1 MTTRRKR
8 IVELLEQ
15 ANDYLLTSAQLSSE
29 LNVSSKT
36 IRNDIKELNSQ
47 LREYGIYI
55 EAIRGKGYVLKAEN
69 KEGLHDFFQSYTDD
83 ISTRIPKTSEER
95 TMYLL
100 ETFLYSTQYIKIDD
114 LCEELFVSRSTLQ
127 NNLNS
132 VRDILKKYDLF
143 LEQKPHYGIKIK
155 GKESSIRFCIS
166 EYIFNQTPLTM
177 EPQWLS
183 ILSKKEFEIIRES
196 ILKQL
201 REHRIVISDISFHN
215 LLTHLII
222 AYKRIFEQK
231 PVQMMKREYKELK
244 SKKEYKVAEKILDD
258 IEHALD
264 VHFPNNEVAYLS
276 IHLQGTKLASSM
288 NGEKDFD
295 SLIDHEVYALAK
307 DLIHRIEQF
316 YNLGISK
323 DQQLLINLSLHLKP
337 AINRYHY
344 NMNIRNPMLEE
355 IKLKFPLSFEAAL
368 TGAEVIYERYD
379 FEVNEDEVAYIAL
392 HLEAAREKAKGTSP
406 QRKKCLIVCASGL
419 GSAQLLFYKIENE
432 LGHRIHVV
440 GTTEYYNLSNEN
452 LEDIDFIISTI
463 PIEQELGIPVIQVS
477 TILGESDLSLIEN
490 KIENRESSLHT
501 YITPRNT
508 FLNQQF
514 NTPEEIIRF
523 LTKKVIK
530 DNQAS
535 DHYTDSVLE
544 REAQAPTSFGNLVAL
559 PHPLEPGTNQTFLS
573 ILTLEKPI
581 DWGEKHVQLVIL
593 LNVNR
598 NKKDDLKPMFKSLVR
613 LIDNKDAIYKLI
625 ESHTFE
631 EIEHIIKNI

>member
-1 MTTRRKR
+1 MTIRRKR

-36 IRNDIKELNSQ
+36 IRNDIKVLNSQ
-47 LREYGIYI
+47 LREYGIHI
-55 EAIRGKGYVLKAEN
+55 EALRGKGYVLETEN
-69 KEGLHDFFQSYTDD
+69 KEALHNFLKSYSDD

-95 TMYLL
+95 THYLL
-100 ETFLYSTQYIKIDD
+100 ETFLFSTQYIKIDD

-143 LEQKPHYGIKIK
+143 LEQKPHYGIKIE

-166 EYIFNQTPLTM
+166 EYVFNQTPSTM
-177 EPQWLS
+177 ESQWLS
-183 ILSKKEFEIIRES
+183 ILSIGEFEIIRES

-215 LLTHLII
+215 LLTHLVI

-231 PVQMMKREYKELK
+231 PVQMMKREFKESK
-244 SKKEYKVAEKILDD
+244 SKKEYKVARKILAD

-264 VHFPNNEVAYLS
+264 VHFPNNEIAYLS
-276 IHLQGTKLASSM
+276 IHLQGTKLASSI
-288 NGEKDFD
+288 NSEKDFD
-295 SLIDHEVYALAK
+295 SLIDNEVYALAK
-307 DLIHRIEQF
+307 DLINRIEQRF
-316 YNLGISK
+316 DLGISK

-337 AINRYHY
+337 AINRYRY

-368 TGAEVIYERYD
+368 TGTEVIYERYN
-379 FEVNEDEVAYIAL
+379 FQVNEDEVAYIAL
-392 HLEAAREKAKGTSP
+392 HIEAAREKAKGTSSK
-406 QRKKCLIVCASGL
+406 RKKCLIVCASGL
-419 GSAQLLFYKIENE
+419 GSAQLLLYKIENE

-452 LEDIDFIISTI
+452 LENIDFIISTI
-463 PIEQELGIPVIQVS
+463 PIEQKLGIPVIQVS
-477 TILGESDLSLIEN
+477 TILGESDLSLIEE
-490 KIENRESSLHT
+490 KIEDSESSLHT
-501 YITPRNT
+501 YITPSNT

-514 NTPEEIIRF
+514 NTPKEIIRF
-523 LTKKVIK
+523 LTKEVIN
-530 DNQAS
+530 DNQAT
-535 DHYTDSVLE
+535 DHYTASVLE
-544 REAQAPTSFGNLVAL
+544 REEQAPTSFGNLVAL
-559 PHPLEPGTNQTFLS
+559 PHPLEPGTDQTFLS

-631 EIEHIIKNI
+631 EIKHIIKNI